1 MTPEDLFWFIESI
14 LVLFLISVSTWLKT
28 EDKKIDRKW
37 EFQIHNGHATLL
49 ILRKANDLIKE
60 REFWGEIWMLEYDYY
75 NNLTSPSHEKY
86 IFGKKLLSFAN
97 TLHTMFYSI
106 CYESFEKE
114 VIL

>member
-14 LVLFLISVSTWLKT
+14 LVLFLISVSTWL
-28 EDKKIDRKW
+28 EIEYKKFDRKW
-37 EFQIHNGHATLL
+37 EFQTHNGHATLL
-49 ILRKANDLIKE
+49 ILRKANDLSKE

-97 TLHTMFYSI
+97 ALYTMFYSI
-106 CYESFEKE
+106 TYESFEE
-114 VIL
+114 RN

>member
-1 MTPEDLFWFIESI
+1 MTPENLFWFFESI
-14 LVLFLISVSTWLKT
+14 LVLFLISVSTWLET

-37 EFQIHNGHATLL
+37 EFQTHNDHATLL
-49 ILRKANDLIKE
+49 ILRKTNDLSKE

-97 TLHTMFYSI
+97 TLYTMFYSI
-106 CYESFEKE
+106 CYESFEE
-114 VIL
+114 RN

>member
-14 LVLFLISVSTWLKT
+14 LILFLISVSTWLEI

-37 EFQIHNGHATLL
+37 EFQMHNGHAILL
-49 ILRKANDLIKE
+49 ILKKVDDLRKE

-75 NNLTSPSHEKY
+75 NNLISPSREKY

-106 CYESFEKE
+106 S
-114 VIL
+114 L

>member
-14 LVLFLISVSTWLKT
+14 LVLFLISVSTWLET

-37 EFQIHNGHATLL
+37 EFQTHNGHATLL
-49 ILRKANDLIKE
+49 ILKKVDDLCKE
-60 REFWGEIWMLEYDYY
+60 REFWGEIWTLECDCY

-97 TLHTMFYSI
+97 TLYTMFYSI
-106 CYESFEKE
+106 P
-114 VIL
+114 L

>member
-14 LVLFLISVSTWLKT
+14 LILFLISVSTWLEI

-37 EFQIHNGHATLL
+37 EFQTHNGHATLL
-49 ILRKANDLIKE
+49 ILRKTNDLSKE

-97 TLHTMFYSI
+97 TLYTMFYSI
-106 CYESFEKE
+106 CYESFEE
-114 VIL
+114 RN